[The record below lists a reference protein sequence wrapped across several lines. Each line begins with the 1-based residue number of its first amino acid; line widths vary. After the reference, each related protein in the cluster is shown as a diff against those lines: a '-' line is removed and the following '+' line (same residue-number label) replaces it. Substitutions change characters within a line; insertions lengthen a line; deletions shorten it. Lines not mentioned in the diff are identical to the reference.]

1 MNVRSTELQYSKTSI
16 SVFSI
21 KKIFETLPEFQ
32 RQGITELSISDKQFS
47 YDKNGILRLV
57 SQIKKFCP
65 ELFLSILVSP
75 EILDKTLVQG
85 FQEIYCSLEIPFG
98 GTEKNGTLL
107 FDKKFYSQKARL
119 LNEAGLVFG
128 FNLDWGIKNGD
139 TFKSFRSRLD
149 FAVSLY
155 PNHIDFPQLEEKL
168 YREPK
173 PTGIYSSKDLDF
185 SRGMAFACKTF
196 YSEGRAVPW
205 FCSVINALKI
215 EASSFFSDF
224 EEFQLC
230 SNCSFETGFD
240 PELAGHKAIEK
251 LQLLFLK
258 QKFEEKNK
266 MHLFSAVKDIVSLNG
281 AFSRLASENEES
293 IVETSYNPDDLLSP
307 CAMNIADFCENVT
320 MESCSVKIFE
330 SDEGLDYKIL

>member
-1 MNVRSTELQYSKTSI
+1 MELQSSSGPDI
-16 SVFSI
+16 SVFSVE
-21 KKIFETLPEFQ
+21 KIFEALPSFSA
-32 RQGITELSISDKQFS
+32 RGITELSISDRQFS
-47 YDKNGILRLV
+47 HDKNGILSLIR
-57 SQIKKFCP
+57 QIKKFCP
-65 ELFLSILVSP
+65 ELFVSVLVSP
-75 EILDKTLVQG
+75 EILDKALVQE
-85 FQEIYCSLEIPFG
+85 FQEIYCSLEIPFC
-98 GTEKNGTLL
+98 GTEKNGALL

-119 LNEAGLVFG
+119 LNDAGLVFG
-128 FNLDWGIKNGD
+128 FNMDWGKKKGD
-139 TFKSFRSRLD
+139 TFKSFRSRID

-155 PNHIDFPQLEEKL
+155 PNHIDFPQLEEKP
-168 YREPK
+168 YCDPK

-196 YSEGRAVPW
+196 YSAGRAVPW

-215 EASSFFSDF
+215 DASSFFADF

-251 LQLLFLK
+251 LQLLFLT

-266 MHLFSAVKDIVSLNG
+266 MHLFAAVKDILILNG

-293 IVETSYNPDDLLSP
+293 VVETSYNPDDLLSP
-307 CAMNIADFCENVT
+307 CSMNIVDFCENVT
-320 MESCSVKIFE
+320 MERCSVKIFE
-330 SDEGLDYKIL
+330 SAEGPDYKIL